1 MSTKRNVIMT
11 GVATFVVAMIIISA
25 LSYWGFGSNFSN
37 TVSTTTLT
45 VTTGTSQSTTVTS
58 PTSSTY
64 TTSSTT
70 STVTSS
76 TTYTTTPTTTY
87 TTTTTTTVSKTE
99 GVLSIQLTDPPIL
112 PDGVTAVYVN
122 YSNIAV
128 HVAPANDTHGWVE
141 VNSTGTLNLM
151 DLINVSQTISSVKIE
166 SGKYNLLRFNITSAI
181 VTYDGK
187 NYTAFVRTGQL
198 KMPIIG
204 GIEVTD
210 SKPTTTIID
219 VQPTVFNIGNTSYPE
234 FIISAVAKAYPVPE
248 NEEKPEMHR
257 IGYRMGL
264 VNKEWWNKLKE
275 NFPRQIEITSAS
287 LSQKS
292 LEVAVKNTGS
302 KNVTL
307 KLVIVSQLLAIPQ
320 GENKPI
326 ATPIFTGA
334 AVFVIGE
341 DGSLKPITLVLE
353 KTTAEEHAQTI
364 FESKGYDL
372 NVGSTIKLAYN
383 GEIVFG
389 FGLRVGEEP
398 YQIVPGAKYSITI
411 VGDGVLARTTVVAS

>member
-11 GVATFVVAMIIISA
+11 GVTTFVVAMIIIA
-25 LSYWGFGSNFSN
+25 TLSIGGFGPQPPN
-37 TVSTTTLT
+37 TTSSSTGTSTTTN
-45 VTTGTSQSTTVTS
+45 
-58 PTSSTY
+58 PTSST
-64 TTSSTT
+64 TSTPSTT

-87 TTTTTTTVSKTE
+87 TTTTTTTVPKTE

-112 PDGVTAVYVN
+112 PDGVTAVYIN
-122 YSNIAV
+122 YSNIAI
-128 HVAPANDTHGWVE
+128 HVALANETHGWVE
-141 VNSTGTLNLM
+141 VNSEGTLNLT
-151 DLINVSQTISSVKIE
+151 DLIDISQTISSVKIE

-181 VTYDGK
+181 VTYEGK

-219 VQPTVFNIGNTSYPE
+219 IQPTVFNIGSKSNPE

-264 VNKEWWNKLKE
+264 VNKEWWNKLKG
-275 NFPRQIEITSAS
+275 NFPRQIEVTSAS

-302 KNVTL
+302 ENVKL

-320 GENKPI
+320 GEDKPVT
-326 ATPIFTGA
+326 TPIFTGA
-334 AVFVIGE
+334 TVFVIGE
-341 DGSLKPITLVLE
+341 DGSLKPIILVLE
-353 KTTAEEHAQTI
+353 KASAEEHAQTI

-372 NVGSTIKLAYN
+372 NVGSTVKLAYN
-383 GEIVFG
+383 EEIVFG

-398 YQIVPGAKYSITI
+398 YHIISGAKYSITI